1 VTASS
6 QLPWVIFS
14 KADRSR
20 SVIVMASSYPAALK
34 QGAARLRI
42 NPAAAD
48 YAPVLDGEGDEG
60 AKKRVAEMGN
70 DTMANG
76 CPK

>member
-1 VTASS
+1 LTDST
-6 QLPWVIFS
+6 QLPWIIFS
-14 KADRSR
+14 KSDRSR

-48 YAPVLDGEGDEG
+48 YSVVLPDEGDEG
-60 AKKRVAEMGN
+60 AKKRVAEG
-70 DTMANG
+70 G
-76 CPK
+76 S